1 MKRREF
7 IAAIGG
13 AAAWPLVAQAQQPE
27 RMRQVGVLMNVR
39 ADDPDG
45 RGHLAAFT
53 QELQRL
59 NWTDGR
65 NVRID
70 VRWTGGDPELFRK
83 YAADLVAVQPDVIL
97 AASTP
102 AVVPLMRAT
111 RTIPIVFVTVVDP
124 LGSGVVPSL
133 ARPGGNVTGFTL
145 FEYSISAKWL
155 ELLKEVAPYV
165 TRAGVMRDSTIA
177 VGIGQFAVIQTMAA
191 TTGMDLSGIELHE
204 PSEIEPAVARFAQGG
219 SGGLIVTPSPFG
231 VNHADKIVA
240 FAAKHRLPA
249 VYYAR
254 YYATANGLI
263 SYGPVYIEQFQRAAD
278 YVDRI
283 LRGEKPADLPVQAPT
298 KYELVINLKTAKA
311 LGIDVP
317 PPLLARANEVIE

>member
-1 MKRREF
+1 M
-7 IAAIGG
+7 
-13 AAAWPLVAQAQQPE
+13 
-27 RMRQVGVLMNVR
+27 
-39 ADDPDG
+39 
-45 RGHLAAFT
+45 
-53 QELQRL
+53 

-133 ARPGGNVTGFTL
+133 VRPGGNVTGFTL

-165 TRAGVMRDSTIA
+165 KRAGVMRDSTIA

-191 TTGMDLSGIELHE
+191 TTGM
-204 PSEIEPAVARFAQGG
+204 
-219 SGGLIVTPSPFG
+219 T
-231 VNHADKIVA
+231 
-240 FAAKHRLPA
+240 
-249 VYYAR
+249 
-254 YYATANGLI
+254 
-263 SYGPVYIEQFQRAAD
+263 
-278 YVDRI
+278 
-283 LRGEKPADLPVQAPT
+283 
-298 KYELVINLKTAKA
+298 
-311 LGIDVP
+311 
-317 PPLLARANEVIE
+317 